1 MLVLAKPSI
10 HTAPLR
16 NARKKSAYTRLGSH
30 RSPRFD
36 SIPYSFRTDAERK
49 AEPTQSDTVPYTHG
63 VAISNMSR
71 APRARQ
77 LRPGRP
83 VSAGWWSPKSGST
96 AEHRRFGFACVSRR
110 GVIDAASETNDE
122 FPGQQ
127 SRLQTHDQTWCS
139 CWPYGIA
146 PRAEV
151 NFSAPCAEPEV
162 DGRTMANPG
171 FFCQPRV
178 LLSTSFVQLLSGES
192 S

>member
-71 APRARQ
+71 APSRPAIATRASGISGLVVTEIRVNSRAQ
-77 LRPGRP
+77 TFRLRVRVAPRRDR
-83 VSAGWWSPKSGST
+83 
-96 AEHRRFGFACVSRR
+96 RRFG
-110 GVIDAASETNDE
+110 N
-122 FPGQQ
+122 
-127 SRLQTHDQTWCS
+127 
-139 CWPYGIA
+139 
-146 PRAEV
+146 
-151 NFSAPCAEPEV
+151 
-162 DGRTMANPG
+162 
-171 FFCQPRV
+171 
-178 LLSTSFVQLLSGES
+178 
-192 S
+192 

>member
-71 APRARQ
+71 APRAAAIATRASGISGLVVTEIRVNSRAQ
-77 LRPGRP
+77 TFRLRVRVAPRRDR
-83 VSAGWWSPKSGST
+83 
-96 AEHRRFGFACVSRR
+96 RRFG
-110 GVIDAASETNDE
+110 N
-122 FPGQQ
+122 
-127 SRLQTHDQTWCS
+127 
-139 CWPYGIA
+139 
-146 PRAEV
+146 
-151 NFSAPCAEPEV
+151 
-162 DGRTMANPG
+162 
-171 FFCQPRV
+171 
-178 LLSTSFVQLLSGES
+178 
-192 S
+192 

>member
-1 MLVLAKPSI
+1 M
-10 HTAPLR
+10 
-16 NARKKSAYTRLGSH
+16 
-30 RSPRFD
+30 
-36 SIPYSFRTDAERK
+36 
-49 AEPTQSDTVPYTHG
+49 
-63 VAISNMSR
+63 
-71 APRARQ
+71 
-77 LRPGRP
+77 
-83 VSAGWWSPKSGST
+83 
-96 AEHRRFGFACVSRR
+96 SRR

-127 SRLQTHDQTWCS
+127 SRLQTHDHLVFLL
-139 CWPYGIA
+139 
-146 PRAEV
+146 AEV

>member
-1 MLVLAKPSI
+1 MLVLAKPFI

-63 VAISNMSR
+63 VAISNTTCR
-71 APRARQ
+71 APLAPGNCV
-77 LRPGRP
+77 PGRP

-127 SRLQTHDQTWCS
+127 SRLQTHDHLVFLL
-139 CWPYGIA
+139 A
-146 PRAEV
+146 VRH
-151 NFSAPCAEPEV
+151 SAARR
-162 DGRTMANPG
+162 GK
-171 FFCQPRV
+171 
-178 LLSTSFVQLLSGES
+178 L
-192 S
+192 